1 MICHIS
7 FKYEMKYDIIW
18 DDRANTVNF
27 SSTVTK
33 HCATENSKRKKKM
46 RSQLLAIK
54 IFNKINR

>member
-1 MICHIS
+1 
-7 FKYEMKYDIIW
+7 MKYDIIW